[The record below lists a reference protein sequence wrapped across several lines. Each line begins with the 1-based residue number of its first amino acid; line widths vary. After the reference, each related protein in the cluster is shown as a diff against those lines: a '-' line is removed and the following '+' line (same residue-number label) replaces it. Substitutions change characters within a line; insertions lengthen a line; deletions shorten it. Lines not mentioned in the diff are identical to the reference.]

1 MPITRVQVCMT
12 DETRDQLRE
21 IEELLKQFGKPSR
34 SRIVAAAV
42 ADMYATIKARQ
53 VRERSSERPK

>member
-21 IEELLKQFGKPSR
+21 IEEALKQFGKPSR

-42 ADMYATIKARQ
+42 ADMHATIKTRQ
-53 VRERSSERPK
+53 TQERSIERSK